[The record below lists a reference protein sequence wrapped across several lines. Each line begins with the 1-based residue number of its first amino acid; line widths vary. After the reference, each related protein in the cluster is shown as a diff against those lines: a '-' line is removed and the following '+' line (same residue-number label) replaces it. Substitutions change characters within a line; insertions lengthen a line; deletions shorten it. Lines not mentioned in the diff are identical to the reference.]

1 MKQGI
6 LSIIG
11 QTPMIELSRIF
22 APVHFRAYAKLEYLN
37 PGGSLKDRPAMN
49 ILTEAIEKGIVTPS
63 TVIIESSS
71 GNMGIGL
78 AQACSVYRLRFICVV
93 DPKTTLQNIRI
104 LESYGAEV
112 EMVCEPEIET
122 GEYLQSRLKRVEQL
136 TRETENAFWPNQYSN
151 PDNPAA
157 YHKMMDE
164 IVSELGRADFLFC
177 ATSTCGTLRGCSEY
191 IRG

>member
-78 AQACSVYRLRFICVV
+78 AQACSVYRLRFICV
-93 DPKTTLQNIRI
+93 
-104 LESYGAEV
+104 
-112 EMVCEPEIET
+112 
-122 GEYLQSRLKRVEQL
+122 
-136 TRETENAFWPNQYSN
+136 
-151 PDNPAA
+151 
-157 YHKMMDE
+157 
-164 IVSELGRADFLFC
+164 
-177 ATSTCGTLRGCSEY
+177 
-191 IRG
+191 